1 MSTRLV
7 CLKFLKG
14 GKQLRF
20 DEARLLEPAAHLY
33 LRREQDWSE
42 ENEHSVS
49 VYLVLAD
56 LPDGDDVEQ
65 AVLDSSERW
74 LERAQQ
80 IWRQR
85 NLDYGP
91 ICAPSVI

>member
-1 MSTRLV
+1 
-7 CLKFLKG
+7 
-14 GKQLRF
+14 
-20 DEARLLEPAAHLY
+20 
-33 LRREQDWSE
+33 
-42 ENEHSVS
+42 
-49 VYLVLAD
+49 VLAD